1 MNPSDH
7 WIVRKREE
15 EAKKALNNHQ
25 IENPAFSVEPAIAHA
40 VVMTQ
45 PIPALKGI
53 QTPGRLLTESNKD
66 KISPVIK
73 NMLLFRLL
81 K

>member
-1 MNPSDH
+1 M
-7 WIVRKREE
+7 KG
-15 EAKKALNNHQ
+15 LNNHQ
-25 IENPAFSVEPAIAHA
+25 IENPTFRFERAIAHV

-45 PIPALKGI
+45 PKPALKGT
-53 QTPGRLLTESNKD
+53 QTQGRLLTESNKD

-73 NMLLFRLL
+73 NMLLFRML